1 MAAIYDDPDF
11 QAAYPM
17 GQQIKT
23 QLESEN
29 AALRPASPVYQA
41 ISTLLVAKLSPV
53 GAWDPETLVDQLADQ
68 VDKAIKGEGLI
79 P

>member
-1 MAAIYDDPDF
+1 M
-11 QAAYPM
+11 
-17 GQQIKT
+17 
-23 QLESEN
+23 
-29 AALRPASPVYQA
+29 RPASSDYQA